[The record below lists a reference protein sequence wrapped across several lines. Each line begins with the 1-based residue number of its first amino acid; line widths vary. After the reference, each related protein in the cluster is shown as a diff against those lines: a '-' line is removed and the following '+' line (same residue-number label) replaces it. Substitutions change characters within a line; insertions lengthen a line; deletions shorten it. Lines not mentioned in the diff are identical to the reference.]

1 MNISNY
7 LEVAN
12 GKISNKRIKT
22 LVLSIFS
29 GILLSFAAIGST
41 VASSYVTNYSIA
53 KFLGATVFPMGLI
66 LIILL
71 KTELFT
77 GNSLLI
83 IPLLE
88 KKINIKQLLIN
99 FFIVYIGNFIGSIII
114 ALLIS
119 KTPIIDK
126 IGSNFVSI
134 LSSKISFDFVTALI
148 LGILCNFLVCMAVYL
163 GTIANNIVEKV
174 IVIFIPIFLFI
185 ILSLE
190 HSVANMFYLTIGYIL
205 DSSNSIGII
214 LLNNLLPVTIGNI
227 IGGMTFG
234 VLIWYLREHK

>member
-7 LEVAN
+7 LKVAEA
-12 GKISNKRIKT
+12 KINNKFFKT
-22 LVLSIFS
+22 LLLAILSGMF
-29 GILLSFAAIGST
+29 LSFAAIGST
-41 VASSYVTNYSIA
+41 IASTFIENYSVS
-53 KFLGATVFPMGLI
+53 KFMAAIVFPMGLI

-88 KKINIKQLLIN
+88 RNINFKQLIKNLL
-99 FFIVYIGNFIGSIII
+99 IVYIGNIIGSLII
-114 ALLIS
+114 ALLIA
-119 KTPIIDK
+119 KTPLVNK
-126 IGSNFVSI
+126 IGDTFINI
-134 LSSKISFDFVTALI
+134 MNTKISFDFMTAFV

-163 GTIANNIVEKV
+163 GTIVNTVVEKV

-190 HSVANMFYLTIGYIL
+190 HSVANMFYLSIGYIL
-205 DSSNSIGII
+205 DNTTSISTI
-214 LLNNLLPVTIGNI
+214 LLNNLLPVTIGNV
-227 IGGMTFG
+227 IGGMVFG
-234 VLIWYLREHK
+234 TIIWYLREQK

>member
-7 LEVAN
+7 LKIAE
-12 GKISNKRIKT
+12 GKINNKFFKT
-22 LVLSIFS
+22 LLLAILSGMF
-29 GILLSFAAIGST
+29 LSFAAIGST
-41 VASSYVTNYSIA
+41 VASTFIENYSVS
-53 KFLGATVFPMGLI
+53 KFMAAIVFPMGLI

-88 KKINIKQLLIN
+88 RNINFKQLIKNLL
-99 FFIVYIGNFIGSIII
+99 IVYIGNIIGSLIV
-114 ALLIS
+114 ALLIA
-119 KTPIIDK
+119 KTPLVNK
-126 IGSNFVSI
+126 IGDTFINI
-134 LSSKISFDFVTALI
+134 MNTKTSFDFMTALV

-163 GTIANNIVEKV
+163 GTIVNTVVEKV

-190 HSVANMFYLTIGYIL
+190 HSVANMFYLSIGYIL
-205 DSSNSIGII
+205 DNTSSLSTI
-214 LLNNLLPVTIGNI
+214 LINNLLPVTIGNV
-227 IGGMTFG
+227 IGGMVFG
-234 VLIWYLREHK
+234 TIIWYLREQK

>member
-7 LEVAN
+7 LKIAE
-12 GKISNKRIKT
+12 GKINNKFFKT
-22 LVLSIFS
+22 LLLAILSGMF
-29 GILLSFAAIGST
+29 LSFAAIGST
-41 VASSYVTNYSIA
+41 IASTFIENYSVS
-53 KFLGATVFPMGLI
+53 KFMAAIVFPMGLI

-88 KKINIKQLLIN
+88 RNINFKQLIKNLL
-99 FFIVYIGNFIGSIII
+99 IVYIGNIIGSLII
-114 ALLIS
+114 ALLIA
-119 KTPIIDK
+119 KTPLVNK
-126 IGSNFVSI
+126 IGDAFINI
-134 LSSKISFDFVTALI
+134 MNLKISFDFMTALV

-163 GTIANNIVEKV
+163 GTIVNTVVEKV

-190 HSVANMFYLTIGYIL
+190 HSVANMFYLSIGYIL
-205 DSSNSIGII
+205 DNTANLSTI
-214 LLNNLLPVTIGNI
+214 LLNNLLPVTIGNV
-227 IGGMTFG
+227 IGGMVFG
-234 VLIWYLREHK
+234 AIIWYLREQK